1 MKDVNILLVKP
12 STPLVMDGLDAAFTV
27 HRLFQQDDPE
37 AWLADYG
44 ADIRGIVCGSFP
56 LDAALMD
63 KLPNLEIASNF
74 GVGYDSVDVETAARK
89 GVIVTH
95 TRSVLDDEVADTA
108 IALILMT
115 LRNLTRADR
124 YVRTGDWQAKGAF
137 PLGKYTMKG
146 STLGIVGLGR
156 IGKEIA
162 KRAAAF
168 GMKIAYTGRRRQED
182 QPFDYHPD
190 VTQLAAASDVLL
202 NCAPGGDE
210 TFHLI
215 GAEVLAA
222 LGPDGFLINIGRGTT
237 VDETALIAALE
248 AGGIAGAGLDVFE
261 AEPQVP
267 EALRKLDTVTL
278 LPHIGSATV
287 PTRNAMGQLVVDNLT
302 SWFGKGAALT
312 PVPETATK

>member
-37 AWLADYG
+37 AWLADHG

-74 GVGYDSVDVETAARK
+74 GVGYDSVEVETAARK

-108 IALILMT
+108 LALILMA
-115 LRNLTRADR
+115 LRNLSAADR
-124 YVRTGDWQAKGAF
+124 YVRAGNWESKGSL

-146 STLGIVGLGR
+146 STLGIIGLGR

-168 GMKIAYTGRRRQED
+168 SMKISYTGRRRQED

-190 VTQLAAASDVLL
+190 VTALAAASDVLL
-202 NCAPGGDE
+202 NCAPGGEE

-215 GAEVLAA
+215 DAGVLEA
-222 LGPDGFLINIGRGTT
+222 LGPDGFLVNIGRGTT
-237 VDETALIAALE
+237 VDEAALIAALE
-248 AGGIAGAGLDVFE
+248 AGTIAGAGLDVFE
-261 AEPQVP
+261 AEPHVP
-267 EALRKLDTVTL
+267 EALRKLNNVTL
-278 LPHIGSATV
+278 LPHIGSATM
-287 PTRNAMGQLVVDNLT
+287 PTRNAMGQLVLDNLT
-302 SWFGKGAALT
+302 NWFGKGKALT
-312 PVPETATK
+312 PVPETGTK